1 MPYVDG
7 DIIPTNP
14 VKEDGFAESGKG
26 IPLLI
31 GSNLNEWNFTMNGGS
46 KDETT
51 VLNDLNN
58 TYSGN
63 GQAVLDAFKNAY
75 PGVDVTNVE
84 LFDTML
90 RTPLLKIT
98 AHKVDQNGAPVYSY
112 IMTYGAPQAVH
123 GGEIP
128 LIFDNTAAENESMA
142 EIMRGVWAQFARTG
156 NPTIE
161 GLPEWEPYTR
171 EGGAAMILDLE
182 SHIGY
187 HHDEELLNLT
197 KPGYEY

>member
-1 MPYVDG
+1 
-7 DIIPTNP
+7 
-14 VKEDGFAESGKG
+14 
-26 IPLLI
+26 
-31 GSNLNEWNFTMNGGS
+31 
-46 KDETT
+46 
-51 VLNDLNN
+51 
-58 TYSGN
+58 
-63 GQAVLDAFKNAY
+63 
-75 PGVDVTNVE
+75 
-84 LFDTML
+84 
-90 RTPLLKIT
+90 
-98 AHKVDQNGAPVYSY
+98 
-112 IMTYGAPQAVH
+112 MTYGAPQAVH
-123 GGEIP
+123 GAEIP

-142 EIMRGVWAQFARTG
+142 EIMRGVWVQFARTG